1 MSNTLQEEH
10 QLLVDR
16 VARLEAAGSGDT
28 SKVDAVIGNVQQRL
42 NVLDQQV
49 TQAGQ
54 RLAALEARA
63 TKLETETGLAKAAV
77 VVPPSAPAPAA
88 PTAGAAP

>member
-16 VARLEAAGSGDT
+16 VAKLEAGGSVDT
-28 SKVDAVIGNVQQRL
+28 GKVDAVIGNVNARL
-42 NVLDQQV
+42 NALDTQV
-49 TQAGQ
+49 TSVSQ